1 MCNKVLIVEDDETIL
16 EVYSKILKKI
26 GYEVYES
33 KNIYDALE
41 LWQEHKIGI
50 VLSDLSMDDNLDG
63 LSLCSRIRGKDLRT
77 ILIAVTGNASENLL
91 EICLNV
97 GFRDLLIKP
106 ISTELLIS
114 TVKWASDQHDRWKDF

>member
-1 MCNKVLIVEDDETIL
+1 
-16 EVYSKILKKI
+16 
-26 GYEVYES
+26 
-33 KNIYDALE
+33 
-41 LWQEHKIGI
+41 
-50 VLSDLSMDDNLDG
+50 MDKNLDG
-63 LSLCSRIRGKDLRT
+63 LSLCSRIRDKDLRT
-77 ILIAVTGNASENLL
+77 ILIAITGNIGDNLL